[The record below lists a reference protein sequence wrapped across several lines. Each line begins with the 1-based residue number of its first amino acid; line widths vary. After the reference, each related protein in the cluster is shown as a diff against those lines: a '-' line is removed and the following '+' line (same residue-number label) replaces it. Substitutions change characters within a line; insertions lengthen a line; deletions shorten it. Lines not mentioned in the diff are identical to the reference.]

1 MVQEVRQN
9 MMWLLAQE
17 AAEEVKPVLGIF
29 AEGKIVDLLTV
40 VILAVFVWVLVDR
53 ARKGKKIP
61 EIKKIAGLEAVDEA
75 IGRATEMGRP
85 VSFVPGIQSV
95 DQPQTLAAF
104 GVISHVSRQCAR
116 YDTRFLALTCDPL
129 PYAVIEEITRQAYLE
144 EGRPDAF
151 NPDDVR
157 FLSADQFAFTG
168 AVIGIFERERP
179 AANIMVG
186 SFYAESMILAETG
199 SFQGMIQIGGTANTA
214 QLPFFVAA
222 CDYALIGEE
231 IYAASAYLSKEPVMY
246 GTVVGQDWLKMI
258 IWIVILAGAVIATA
272 APSSTFLKD
281 LLNW

>member
-1 MVQEVRQN
+1 MLFP
-9 MMWLLAQE
+9 LLAQE
-17 AAEEVKPVLGIF
+17 AAAEAKPVLGLF
-29 AEGKIVDLLTV
+29 AEGTLSDVVTVLLLG
-40 VILAVFVWVLVDR
+40 IFIWILVDR

-61 EIKKIAGLEAVDEA
+61 DIKKIAGLEAVDEA

-85 VSFVPGIQSV
+85 VSFIPGIQSV
-95 DQPQTLAAF
+95 DIPQTLAAF
-104 GVISHVSRQCAR
+104 GIISHVARQCAR

-129 PYAVIEEITRQAYLE
+129 PYAVIDEITRQAYLE

-157 FLSADQFAFTG
+157 FLSAEQFAFTG

-214 QLPFFVAA
+214 QIPFFVAA

-258 IWIVILAGAVIATA
+258 VWVLMLAGAVVATV
-272 APSSTFLKD
+272 APNSTFLTD
-281 LLNW
+281 LLTK

>member
-1 MVQEVRQN
+1 

-17 AAEEVKPVLGIF
+17 QAPAPTLGIF
-29 AEGKIVDLLTV
+29 TTGS
-40 VILAVFVWVLVDR
+40 VIDFAFVLVLGVIIWIMVAR
-53 ARKGKKIP
+53 ARTGRKIP
-61 EIKKIAGLEAVDEA
+61 EIKKIAGLEAIDEA

-85 VSFVPGIQSV
+85 VAFVPGIQSV
-95 DQPQTLAAF
+95 DNPQTLAAF
-104 GVISHVSRQCAR
+104 GMVSHIARQCAR
-116 YDTRFLALTCDPL
+116 YDTRFLALNCDPL

-151 NPDDVR
+151 NPDDIR
-157 FLSADQFAFTG
+157 FLSAEQFAFVG

-199 SFQGMIQIGGTANTA
+199 SFQGMIQIGGTANTH

-246 GTVVGQDWLKMI
+246 GTVVGQDWMKI
-258 IWIVILAGAVIATA
+258 IVALLILVGAVLATVS
-272 APSSTFLKD
+272 PDSTFLSD
-281 LLNW
+281 ILGGY

>member
-1 MVQEVRQN
+1 M
-9 MMWLLAQE
+9 LFLAQE
-17 AAEEVKPVLGIF
+17 EVAKPVWGLFVGGNI
-29 AEGKIVDLLTV
+29 ADLFV
-40 VILAVFVWVLVDR
+40 VLFLAVVVWLMIGR
-53 ARKGKKIP
+53 ARTGRKIP

-85 VSFVPGIQSV
+85 VSFVPGILSI
-95 DQPQTLAAF
+95 DNTQTLAAL
-104 GVISHVSRQCAR
+104 GIISHVSRQCAR

-157 FLSADQFAFTG
+157 FLSAEQFAFTS

-186 SFYAESMILAETG
+186 AFYAESMILVETG
-199 SFQGMIQIGGTANTA
+199 SFQGMIQIGGTAHTH

-246 GTVVGQDWLKMI
+246 GTVVGQDWLKMLTWAI
-258 IWIVILAGAVIATA
+258 ILVGGIMATV
-272 APSSTFLKD
+272 APEATWLSDTLMNF
-281 LLNW
+281 

>member
-1 MVQEVRQN
+1 
-9 MMWLLAQE
+9 
-17 AAEEVKPVLGIF
+17 P
-29 AEGKIVDLLTV
+29 T
-40 VILAVFVWVLVDR
+40 
-53 ARKGKKIP
+53 
-61 EIKKIAGLEAVDEA
+61 IKKIAGLEAVDEA

-85 VSFVPGIQSV
+85 VTFIPGIQSI
-95 DQPQTLAAF
+95 DNPQTLAAL
-104 GVISHVSRQCAR
+104 GIISHVSRQCAR

-157 FLSADQFAFTG
+157 FLSAEQFAFCG
-168 AVIGIFERERP
+168 ACIGIFERERP

-186 SFYAESMILAETG
+186 SFYAESLILAETG
-199 SFQGMIQIGGTANTA
+199 SFQGMIQIGGTANTH

-246 GTVVGQDWLKMI
+246 GTVVGQDVLKIAIWLLI
-258 IWIVILAGAVIATA
+258 LIGCIWATID
-272 APSSTFLKD
+272 PSTTWLKD
-281 LLNW
+281 LLGK

>member
-1 MVQEVRQN
+1 

-17 AAEEVKPVLGIF
+17 QAPTPTLGIF
-29 AEGKIVDLLTV
+29 STGSAIDFAFVLLLG
-40 VILAVFVWVLVDR
+40 VIIWIMVAR
-53 ARKGKKIP
+53 ARTGRKIP
-61 EIKKIAGLEAVDEA
+61 EIRKIAGLEAVDEA

-85 VSFVPGIQSV
+85 VVFIPGINSV
-95 DQPQTLAAF
+95 DNPQTLAAF
-104 GVISHVSRQCAR
+104 GMVSHIARQCAR
-116 YDTRFLALTCDPL
+116 YDTRFLALNNDPL

-151 NPDDVR
+151 NPDDIR
-157 FLSADQFAFTG
+157 FLSAEQFAFTG

-199 SFQGMIQIGGTANTA
+199 SFQGMIQIGGTANTH

-246 GTVVGQDWLKMI
+246 GTVVGQDWMKI
-258 IWIVILAGAVIATA
+258 IIALLIVTGAVLATVS
-272 APSSTFLKD
+272 PDSTFLSD
-281 LLNW
+281 ILGGY

>member
-1 MVQEVRQN
+1 ML
-9 MMWLLAQE
+9 WLLAQE
-17 AAEEVKPVLGIF
+17 EAAKPVLGIF
-29 AEGKIVDLLTV
+29 AEGALADTLTV
-40 VILAVFVWVLVDR
+40 VVLAIFIWILVDR

-85 VSFVPGIQSV
+85 VSFIPGIQSV
-95 DQPQTLAAF
+95 DVPQTLAAF
-104 GVISHVSRQCAR
+104 GIVAHVSRQCAR
-116 YDTRFLALTCDPL
+116 YDTRFLALCCDPL

-157 FLSADQFAFTG
+157 FLSAEQFAFTG
-168 AVIGIFERERP
+168 AVIGVFERERP

-186 SFYAESMILAETG
+186 SFYAESLILAETG

-214 QLPFFVAA
+214 QIPFFVAA
-222 CDYALIGEE
+222 CDYSLIGEE

-246 GTVVGQDWLKMI
+246 GTVVGQDWMKMI
-258 IWIVILAGAVIATA
+258 IWLVILAGSVIATV
-272 APSSTFLKD
+272 APNSTWLAD
-281 LLNW
+281 LFTK

>member
-1 MVQEVRQN
+1 M
-9 MMWLLAQE
+9 LLAQE
-17 AAEEVKPVLGIF
+17 AKPVLGVLAQGQVADFVVVLLLGIF
-29 AEGKIVDLLTV
+29 I
-40 VILAVFVWVLVDR
+40 WVLISR
-53 ARKGKKIP
+53 ARTGRKIP

-85 VSFVPGIQSV
+85 VDFIPGIQSI
-95 DQPQTLAAF
+95 DEPQTLAAL
-104 GVISHVSRQCAR
+104 GMISHVAKQCAR

-157 FLSADQFAFTG
+157 FLSAEQFAFTSS
-168 AVIGIFERERP
+168 VIGIFERERP

-199 SFQGMIQIGGTANTA
+199 SFQGMIQIGGTANTH

-231 IYAASAYLSKEPVMY
+231 IYAASAYLSKEPVLY
-246 GTVVGQDWLKMI
+246 GTVVGQDWLKMLVWLI
-258 IWIVILAGAVIATA
+258 ILVGSVMATV
-272 APSSTFLKD
+272 APDNTWLKD
-281 LLNW
+281 LLQL